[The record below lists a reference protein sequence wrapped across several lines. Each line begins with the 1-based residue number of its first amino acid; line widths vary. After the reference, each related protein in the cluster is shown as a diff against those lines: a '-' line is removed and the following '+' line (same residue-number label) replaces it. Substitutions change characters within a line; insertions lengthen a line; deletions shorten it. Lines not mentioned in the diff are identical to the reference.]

1 MDLTQR
7 KLNKAE
13 WDSIEVPVSEN
24 ELEILN
30 MINDGFD
37 SVNTRVNKNMSIF
50 SYLKIEYS
58 QQIEEFLYAK
68 YFGLKI
74 KELVEKYGIDFIIIV
89 ENSKSRNKEI
99 AFISD
104 DNICTVNAAT
114 IVRLKSSDQV
124 RLTRLDN
131 LRDTSGIYEFI
142 LYALLEQMLE
152 KRRNGDKWWMASF
165 YTLNCLLKNNIDK
178 LNCIVKNVCKTF
190 VLQLETEMDM
200 LFIIQ
205 NAAAIVEKNAS
216 ILKYADITLYEHQ
229 KRVYTCVKNPN
240 PKLVL
245 YIAPTGTG
253 KTLTP
258 IGLSNQYKII
268 FVCAARHV
276 GLALARSAISVH
288 KHIAFA
294 FGCSSPDDVRLHYF
308 SAKEFS
314 VNKRTGQIK
323 KVDNTVGEKVEIIIC
338 DIHSYITAMHYML
351 AFNAREEIV
360 TYWDEPTITLD
371 YASHD
376 LHAIIKRNWSDNIIP
391 NMVLS
396 SATLP
401 KLHELTQT
409 IADFHA
415 KFSGAN
421 VYNITSHDCKKTIPL
436 IDAAG
441 YIVMPHY
448 LHENYADILKQVEQ
462 CQENL
467 TLLRYFDLDESVRF
481 IIYAESNNCVKSSAK
496 CSRAFASID
505 DITMQSIKSHYL
517 KVLQNILPEQ
527 WIFVY
532 EHFKNN
538 KMRTISPLKPS
549 SASAGVFITTG
560 DAHTLTDG
568 ATIYIAKD
576 LQKIA
581 QFCIQQANIP
591 ASVMDDIMSK
601 IEFNNQINQRIAD
614 IETELELEEQK
625 IVSKMSSGTADTSK
639 TAKSLSGKKAGKE
652 KTKIANNLVNKS
664 ESRKLVKFKEDINI
678 LRTMAK
684 QASIDDLFVPNK
696 LAHKLKWAENYME
709 SKSFTSDIDDSIIV
723 SIMMLKDVAD
733 SWKILLLLGI
743 GVFTDHKSTSYTEIM
758 KKLADQQKL
767 YLIIADSDYIYGT
780 NYQFC
785 HGYLGKDLEMTQE
798 KIIQALGRIGR
809 NNIQQQYSARF
820 RDQSHIDMLFAN
832 MAFSD
837 KPEVLNMNM
846 LFNSRNV
853 RWNKELGKYDEIAVN
868 T

>member
-13 WDSIEVPVSEN
+13 WDSIEVPVSEG

-37 SVNTRVNKNMSIF
+37 SVNNRVNKNMSIF

-68 YFGLKI
+68 YFGLKF
-74 KELVEKYGIDFIIIV
+74 KELVEKYDINFIKLA
-89 ENSKSRNKEI
+89 ENSKSRSKEI
-99 AFISD
+99 VSITE
-104 DNICTVNAAT
+104 DNICIVNAAT

-131 LRDTSGIYEFI
+131 LSDTSGIYEFI

-152 KRRNGDKWWMASF
+152 KRQNNDKLWMGDF

-178 LNCIVKNVCKTF
+178 LNCIVKAICRTF
-190 VLQLETEMDM
+190 VLHLEDEIDM
-200 LFIIQ
+200 LFVIQ
-205 NAAAIVEKNAS
+205 NAATFVEKNTS
-216 ILKYADITLYEHQ
+216 ILKYADMTLYEHQ

-258 IGLSNQYKII
+258 IGISNQYKII

-288 KHIAFA
+288 KRIAFA
-294 FGCSSPDDVRLHYF
+294 FGCSSPEDVRLHYF

-323 KVDNTVGEKVEIIIC
+323 KVDNTVGEKVEILIC
-338 DIHSYITAMHYML
+338 DIRSYISAMHYML
-351 AFNAREEIV
+351 AFNDREEIV

-371 YASHD
+371 YKSHD
-376 LHAIIKRNWSDNIIP
+376 LHAVIKRNWSENIIP

-409 IADFHA
+409 VADFHA

-448 LHENYADILKQVEQ
+448 LHADYADILKKVEQ

-467 TLLRYFDLDESVRF
+467 TLLRYFDLDEVARF
-481 IIYAESNNCVKSSAK
+481 IIYAESNNYIKVSAV

-505 DITMQSIKSHYL
+505 DITMQSIKIHYL
-517 KVLQNILPEQ
+517 KVLQNILPQQ
-527 WIFVY
+527 WPTVY

-538 KMRTISPLKPS
+538 KVRSIQPLKPS
-549 SASAGVFITTG
+549 STSAGVFVTTS

-581 QFCIQQANIP
+581 QFCIQQASIP
-591 ASVMDDIMSK
+591 ASVMNDITSK
-601 IEFNNQINQRIAD
+601 IEFNNQINQRISD

-625 IVSKMSSGTADTSK
+625 LVSKMSSGTADTSK
-639 TAKSLSGKKAGKE
+639 TAKALGGKKAGKE
-652 KTKIANNLVNKS
+652 KMKIANNLVNKS
-664 ESRKLVKFKEDINI
+664 ESRKLVQFKEDIDV

-696 LAHKLKWAENYME
+696 TAHKIRWAENNM
-709 SKSFTSDIDDSIIV
+709 KDRSFTSDIDDGIIV

-743 GVFTDHKSTSYTEIM
+743 GVFTEHKSIPYTEIM
-758 KKLADQQKL
+758 KTLADQQKL

-832 MAFSD
+832 MAFYD
-837 KPEVLNMNM
+837 KPEVLNMNV

-853 RWNKELGKYDEIAVN
+853 RWNSELDEYEDMECA
-868 T
+868 